1 MIGRPGICYDAPHP
15 MRTPPGIRLLAA
27 ALVVA
32 AAPAMAGS
40 LAGRIELVA
49 QGEALRSDE
58 VRHAV
63 VYFKP
68 RTPVVVRP
76 LPRVPEISMRR
87 KEFVPRVV
95 AVTVG
100 SAVRFPNFD
109 PILHNVFSVSGANAF
124 DLGLY
129 PEGPGKAATFRSP
142 GLVRVF
148 CNVHH
153 DMVAYVLVLDTPC
166 FTSPEADGAFQLAD
180 LPETD
185 GLLVVWHERAAPW
198 SRELRPPLPDT
209 LAVRLEVSKPLVPAH
224 PDKNGKPYATVTTDK
239 TYR

>member
-1 MIGRPGICYDAPHP
+1 MSIA
-15 MRTPPGIRLLAA
+15 TGIRPMATALLFAATPVRAA
-27 ALVVA
+27 AGPLV
-32 AAPAMAGS
+32 
-40 LAGRIELVA
+40 GRIELVA
-49 QGEALRSDE
+49 QGEVLRSDE
-58 VRHAV
+58 ARHAV

-68 RTPVVVRP
+68 HKPVDARP
-76 LPRVPEISMRR
+76 LARAPEIFMRR

-100 SAVRFPNFD
+100 STVRFPNSD

-129 PEGPGKAATFRSP
+129 PEGPGKAASFRNP

-153 DMVAYVLVLDTPC
+153 DMVAYVLVLDTPY
-166 FTSPEADGAFQLAD
+166 FVAPDADGVFVLAD
-180 LPETD
+180 LPETP

-198 SRELRPPLPDT
+198 SKELQPSASDT
-209 LAVRLEVSKPLVPAH
+209 LVVQLQVSKPLVPTH
-224 PDKNGKPYATVTTDK
+224 PDKNGKPYANATADK
-239 TYR
+239 SYR

>member
-1 MIGRPGICYDAPHP
+1 
-15 MRTPPGIRLLAA
+15 MRIPTPIR
-27 ALVVA
+27 
-32 AAPAMAGS
+32 S
-40 LAGRIELVA
+40 LATALLLVTHPAVARAAQLVGHIELAA

-68 RTPVVVRP
+68 STPVEVQP
-76 LPRVPEISMRR
+76 LPRPSEISMRR
-87 KEFVPRVV
+87 KEFVPRVA

-100 SAVRFPNFD
+100 STVRFPNFD

-129 PEGPGKAATFRSP
+129 PEGEGKAATFRSP

-153 DMVAYVLVLDTPC
+153 DMVAYILVLDTPY
-166 FTSPEADGAFQLAD
+166 FASPAADGTFILAD
-180 LPETD
+180 LPEKD
-185 GLLVVWHERAAPW
+185 GLFVVWHERAAPW
-198 SRELRPPLPDT
+198 SRELRPSASDT
-209 LAVRLEVSKPLVPAH
+209 LDVRLEVSKPLVPLH
-224 PDKNGKPYATVTTDK
+224 PDKNGKPYANATTGKD
-239 TYR
+239 YR

>member
-1 MIGRPGICYDAPHP
+1 M
-15 MRTPPGIRLLAA
+15 
-27 ALVVA
+27 
-32 AAPAMAGS
+32 
-40 LAGRIELVA
+40 GRIELVA
-49 QGEALRSDE
+49 QGEPLRSDE
-58 VRHAV
+58 VRHAI

-68 RTPVVVRP
+68 HVPVEVRP
-76 LPRVPEISMRR
+76 LARPPEVSMRR

-100 SAVRFPNFD
+100 SSVHFPNSD

-129 PEGPGKAATFRSP
+129 PEGPGKVATFRNP

-153 DMVAYVLVLDTPC
+153 DMVAYVLVLDTPY
-166 FTSPEADGAFQLAD
+166 FVAPDADGAFVLAD
-180 LPETD
+180 LPEIP

-198 SRELRPPLPDT
+198 SQELRPLASDT
-209 LAVRLEVSKPLVPAH
+209 LVVQLQVSKPLVPLH
-224 PDKNGKPYATVTTDK
+224 PDKNGKPYANATADK
-239 TYR
+239 SYR